1 MPESGYFL
9 TQQDFHELE
18 TIAARLAHFAALIFD
33 QAVDQPQQS
42 EPEF

>member
-1 MPESGYFL
+1 MSESGYFL

-18 TIAARLAHFAALIFD
+18 SIAARLAHFAALIFD
-33 QAVDQPQQS
+33 QAIDQQPSS